1 MSEMGIL
8 QHSRTVAITNGT
20 GDRRNACISSRCL
33 RLNDVAD
40 SVILAGFNLILLVA
54 LGLVLLTTSYAIL
67 FIAVFWCAL
76 PISLLLTFGFWI
88 RDIRKGLRKQA
99 KIAALLLLPL
109 VAYEVWLLGFNRLDF

>member
-1 MSEMGIL
+1 LYIIPC
-8 QHSRTVAITNGT
+8 V
-20 GDRRNACISSRCL
+20 

-40 SVILAGFNLILLVA
+40 SVILAGFNLILVA
-54 LGLVLLTTSYAIL
+54 SGLVLLTTSYAIL